1 MQLHSVLKAARE
13 GWRRRDPVSFP
24 RVSSCPQRGLWEP
37 AGPPRPSSSAP
48 TPCHWSSAA
57 PPRPIAA
64 LCAKFESL
72 FLFESGKRGG
82 PLSAPAPSTPGT
94 QRRYLGGP
102 AGHPQGR
109 RRGERGL
116 RRRWARARGLSR
128 GPCSAGRAVDASG
141 HVAGSSPCGLGLHL
155 REPWTHWWRCGR
167 LDLGKS
173 GRHRGRGRSRRD
185 PSRLCGDPRRE
196 RGGGPAHSGLGLG
209 VSVGTTKRRDYGG
222 RRLARGSLGGAR
234 CWRRPGDSPG
244 CGWISH
250 RCVCRGG
257 RASVNCTSNSN
268 WSLTRDFLALCRH
281 PPPHAACSLF
291 VVLFSGVSLR

>member
-1 MQLHSVLKAARE
+1 M
-13 GWRRRDPVSFP
+13 
-24 RVSSCPQRGLWEP
+24 
-37 AGPPRPSSSAP
+37 
-48 TPCHWSSAA
+48 
-57 PPRPIAA
+57 
-64 LCAKFESL
+64 
-72 FLFESGKRGG
+72 
-82 PLSAPAPSTPGT
+82 
-94 QRRYLGGP
+94 
-102 AGHPQGR
+102 
-109 RRGERGL
+109 
-116 RRRWARARGLSR
+116 
-128 GPCSAGRAVDASG
+128 DASG

-268 WSLTRDFLALCRH
+268 WSLTRDFLALCRPYPRPTPRVH
-281 PPPHAACSLF
+281 FLSFYSAACPCGEGATWRLLQRRSYLNF
-291 VVLFSGVSLR
+291 LYGCYSNSGLENGSYRTPRHHQKERGRRPPLSTEPQHLLVREVSPAHAWTV